1 VTEPIKMAPCPF
13 CEGPP
18 CITAKDEAGTEIS
31 EGHTFDPSDEFPM
44 VSAHVWCHDCGAQ
57 GPNIDTL
64 TLGAFEHLYDLQVV
78 DVMRI
83 AVESWNNRH
92 AKARACYDAGDQK
105 GLNLW
110 PRRDA

>member
-1 VTEPIKMAPCPF
+1 MSEPIKLTPCPF

-18 CITAKDEAGTEIS
+18 CVEARDEHGNEIG
-31 EGHTFDPSDEFPM
+31 EGHQFDADDNHPWF
-44 VSAHVWCHDCGAQ
+44 SAHVWCHDCGAR
-57 GPNIDTL
+57 GPSIDTL
-64 TLGAFEHLYDLQVV
+64 SLGTFEHLYDLQVV

-83 AVESWNNRH
+83 AVERWNDRH
-92 AKARACYDAGDQK
+92 AKARACYDAGERQ